1 MMTGLSF
8 LVDKFYRLLDTIL
21 VFCMTVMFV
30 LVFANVIM
38 RFVFNSGIDISEELP
53 RFMFVWM
60 TFFGAVIA
68 TRERTHIGVGIV
80 VMMLPRLGR
89 QVCFG
94 ICQVLIFICSCYML
108 YSTYLQ
114 HEIIYYNLSPVMEIS
129 MFWVFGVSYIAAP
142 AIGIN
147 ALVNLIRLAMGE
159 VGEAE
164 MILQSEEVVAER
176 EAGMIAEEEEKKT
189 GGRA

>member
-1 MMTGLSF
+1 MGVLGLF
-8 LVDKFYRLLDTIL
+8 VHYFYKTLDTVL
-21 VFCMTVMFV
+21 VFCMAVMFA
-30 LVFANVIM
+30 LVFVNVVM
-38 RFVFNSGIDISEELP
+38 RFCFNSGIDISEELP

-80 VMMLPRLGR
+80 VMLLPHLGK
-89 QVCFG
+89 QVCFA

-147 ALVNLIRLAMGE
+147 ALVNLVRLVCGR
-159 VGEAE
+159 VGDAELVLQTEEA
-164 MILQSEEVVAER
+164 VAER
-176 EAGMIAEEEEKKT
+176 EAGLLMEENEKGK
-189 GGRA
+189 AP